1 MICIQLGV
9 LIALILLRIALWNA
23 WQDKGSIY
31 KNMATI
37 IPSVIISLV
46 INIMN
51 QIYAHIAYLLTNF
64 ENHKS

>member
-1 MICIQLGV
+1 MIALQIGV
-9 LIALILLRIALWNA
+9 LIALIFLRIALWEA
-23 WQDKGSIY
+23 WSDKGSIY

-37 IPSVIISLV
+37 IPSIVTSLV

-51 QIYAHIAYLLTNF
+51 QIYATIAYYLTNF